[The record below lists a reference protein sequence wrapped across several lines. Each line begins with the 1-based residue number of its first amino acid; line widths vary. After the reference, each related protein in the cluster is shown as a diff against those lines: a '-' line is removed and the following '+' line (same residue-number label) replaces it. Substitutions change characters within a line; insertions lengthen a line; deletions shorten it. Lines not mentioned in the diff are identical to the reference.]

1 MMKNKNKNPFKVPPG
16 YFDSLEQVLID
27 KTKNPQQLHGFTT
40 PENYFGALEDEILSN
55 LKNHKLFPSKN
66 LRITLL
72 GVATLAASLAIILSI
87 FTKKNSLFVEIN
99 DQVFEEYNETYYLDN
114 MDSFDILSMLED
126 NEIETLP
133 TISIEP

>member
-1 MMKNKNKNPFKVPPG
+1 M
-16 YFDSLEQVLID
+16 
-27 KTKNPQQLHGFTT
+27 
-40 PENYFGALEDEILSN
+40 
-55 LKNHKLFPSKN
+55 
-66 LRITLL
+66 
-72 GVATLAASLAIILSI
+72 GVATLAASLAIILTI
-87 FTKKNSLFVEIN
+87 FTKKKSLFVEIN

>member
-1 MMKNKNKNPFKVPPG
+1 M
-16 YFDSLEQVLID
+16 
-27 KTKNPQQLHGFTT
+27 
-40 PENYFGALEDEILSN
+40 
-55 LKNHKLFPSKN
+55 
-66 LRITLL
+66 
-72 GVATLAASLAIILSI
+72 
-87 FTKKNSLFVEIN
+87 EIN